1 MRGRDRPTDGKGE
14 AVIRAYLFP
23 ALCGLLLGLAAQLGG
38 YTRPEGLKSALGWR
52 RGASIKTLLYALGLS
67 MAMVALLCWLAVLD
81 VDDIEVLPLSGGV
94 LLGAAL
100 AGIAAGWLG
109 YLPWTALGG
118 VGGGRTLEALCV
130 AAGCLLGAWG
140 MELLPTVAD
149 GALALP
155 PHSGATLF
163 QMTLDEPYL
172 LGGGF
177 LSQGCVGLALMV
189 AALCMPMPKA
199 EDVPESAAAPTPPL
213 ALPPAPEEAREETFI
228 ALLPNEEPLI
238 VDTTAEDQTEAGA
251 EEAAEEAETVP
262 PAVTEDTA
270 PEEMA
275 EASEAELPEN
285 TTSVSTEEEA
295 PSATEAEGSLE
306 KEPESADPAE
316 AESTENS
323 SIAKKAATSRPN
335 ARKSPRKK
343 KKRT

>member
-1 MRGRDRPTDGKGE
+1 MCGRDSPADGKGE

-23 ALCGLLLGLAAQLGG
+23 ALCGLLLGLATQLGG
-38 YTRPEGLKSALGWR
+38 YTRPEGLKSALGFR
-52 RGASIKTLLYALGLS
+52 RGAPIKTLLYALGLS
-67 MAMVALLCWLAVLD
+67 MAAVALLCWLAVLD

-94 LLGAAL
+94 LLGAVL
-100 AGIAAGWLG
+100 AGVAAGWLG
-109 YLPWTALGG
+109 YLPWTAIGG

-155 PHSGATLF
+155 PQSGATLF

-189 AALCMPMPKA
+189 AALCIPMPKA
-199 EDVPESAAAPTPPL
+199 VEVPEPAAAPTPPL

-238 VDTTAEDQTEAGA
+238 VDTTAEGQTEAEA
-251 EEAAEEAETVP
+251 EEEAETAT
-262 PAVTEDTA
+262 PADTEDTG
-270 PEEMA
+270 PEETA
-275 EASEAELPEN
+275 EGSQAELPED
-285 TTSVSTEEEA
+285 TASVSTEEEA
-295 PSATEAEGSLE
+295 PSATEAAESSE
-306 KEPESADPAE
+306 KEPESADT
-316 AESTENS
+316 AESETTKGA
-323 SIAKKAATSRPN
+323 SISKKSAASRPN

-343 KKRT
+343 KKRS

>member
-1 MRGRDRPTDGKGE
+1 MRGRDGPADGKGE

-23 ALCGLLLGLAAQLGG
+23 ALCGLLLGLATQLGG

-52 RGASIKTLLYALGLS
+52 RGAPIKTLLYALGLS

-81 VDDIEVLPLSGGV
+81 VDEIEVLPLSGGV

-109 YLPWTALGG
+109 YLPWTAIGG

-130 AAGCLLGAWG
+130 AAGCLLGTWG
-140 MELLPTVAD
+140 MELLPNLAD

-155 PHSGATLF
+155 PQCGATLF

-177 LSQGCVGLALMV
+177 LSQGCVGLALMI
-189 AALCMPMPKA
+189 AALCIPMPKA
-199 EDVPESAAAPTPPL
+199 EEAPEPATAPTPPL

-238 VDTTAEDQTEAGA
+238 VDTTAEDQTEAEA
-251 EEAAEEAETVP
+251 EEVAEEAEMVP
-262 PAVTEDTA
+262 PADTA
-270 PEEMA
+270 PEEIV
-275 EASEAELPEN
+275 EASEAEVPED
-285 TTSVSTEEEA
+285 TTRVSTVEEA
-295 PSATEAEGSLE
+295 PSATEAEESPE
-306 KEPESADPAE
+306 KEQESADTAE
-316 AESTENS
+316 PETTEDS
-323 SIAKKAATSRPN
+323 SIAKKAATSRPH